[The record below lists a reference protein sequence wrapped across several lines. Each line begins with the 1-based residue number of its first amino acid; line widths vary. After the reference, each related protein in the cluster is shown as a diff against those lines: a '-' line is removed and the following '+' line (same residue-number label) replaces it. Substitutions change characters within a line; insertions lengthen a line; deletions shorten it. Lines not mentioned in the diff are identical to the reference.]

1 MKYYFS
7 LLFAVSLY
15 ACTAQ
20 KTVAYEVNLGSNVT
34 VLLDSAASARV
45 ISYDKTD
52 KYFER
57 ITAVEMS
64 IQMKEPLINQDRSTW
79 ADAYTNFVRADVAA
93 FTPEEATFVTGLM
106 KEIMKLCQSVSPDI
120 LPDSLLLVKTKG
132 KHVGDGVYYTREN
145 AIIIPADVLRT
156 RNRAAFKS
164 TMIHE
169 IFHVYS
175 RRNPKKSAELYK
187 LIGFESIGYDNLEIQ
202 PGIANR
208 IIHNPDGVD
217 FAQKI
222 DLKQADGSVV
232 QAIPIIYSNAFGYI
246 DDQDVFFSY
255 IEFNLFEVKKQEN
268 GKWKVIVDN
277 DGITSTL
284 KVESQPDFFKQIRD
298 NTGYIIHPDEVLAD
312 NFAFFIESLNNPL
325 RTAKFSP
332 EGKQLLKEMEAI
344 IRAK

>member
-1 MKYYFS
+1 MKFYFS
-7 LLFAVSLY
+7 LFFALGLV

-20 KTVAYEVNLGSNVT
+20 KPVSKEVKLGPNVT
-34 VLLDSAASARV
+34 VLLDSTASARA
-45 ISYDKTD
+45 ITQDKTD
-52 KYFER
+52 LYFER
-57 ITAVEMS
+57 VTAVEMS
-64 IQMKEPLINQDRSTW
+64 IQMKQPLLNQNRNAW
-79 ADAYTNFVRADVAA
+79 VENYKNFLRTDVAS
-93 FTPEEATFVTGLM
+93 FTPEEAKFVTDLM
-106 KEIMKLCQSVSPDI
+106 PDIMKACQSVNADI
-120 LPDSLLLVKTKG
+120 LPDSLLLIKTKG

-145 AIIIPADVLRT
+145 TIVIPADVLRT
-156 RNRAAFKS
+156 RNKAAFKS

-175 RRNPKKSAELYK
+175 RLNPKKSAELYK
-187 LIGFESIGYDNLEIQ
+187 IIGFESIGYDNLELH
-202 PGIANR
+202 PWLANR
-208 IIHNPDGVD
+208 IIHNPDGVN

-246 DDQDVFFSY
+246 DGHDVFFSY
-255 IEFNLFEVKKQEN
+255 VEFNLFEVKKQDN
-268 GKWKVIVDN
+268 GKWKVIVAD

-312 NFAFFIESLNNPL
+312 NFAFFIESLNNPM

-332 EGKQLLKEMEAI
+332 EGKALIKEMETI
-344 IRAK
+344 LRAK